1 MPKVWTDDAQDVYIW
16 WQQHDKKTLK
26 RLDQLIR
33 DVERDPFD
41 GIGKPESLRGELS
54 GMWLRR
60 INQEDRLVYEVA
72 DGQLIIYSAK
82 DHYAWAPFRG
92 GDKDVQL
99 IDFRSTAEGR

>member
-1 MPKVWTDDAQDVYIW
+1 
-16 WQQHDKKTLK
+16 
-26 RLDQLIR
+26 
-33 DVERDPFD
+33 
-41 GIGKPESLRGELS
+41 
-54 GMWLRR
+54 MWLRR

-99 IDFRSTAEGR
+99 IVFRSTAEGR